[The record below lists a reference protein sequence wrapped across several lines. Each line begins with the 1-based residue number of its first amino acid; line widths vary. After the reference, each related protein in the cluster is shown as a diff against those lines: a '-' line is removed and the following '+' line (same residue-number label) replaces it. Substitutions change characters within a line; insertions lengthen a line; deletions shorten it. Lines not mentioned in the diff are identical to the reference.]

1 MTTSAPTLDRAT
13 LTRATAERQWL
24 SDRRPATATIAIE
37 HLVGLQA
44 QEPQEP
50 YVGLWSRL
58 DDFEANHLV
67 DLLERRLAVR
77 TLMMRRTIHLHTS
90 ADALAMRPAYDDM
103 LRQRMQGTL
112 GPRLPG
118 VDFDELAALGEPH
131 FAAQPQILADVARAV
146 SDRFPGAPSR
156 DLGDALSTLVR
167 LIQVPPRGLWGQKAA
182 ALNTTYAAWLGSD
195 PERRPDEER
204 RVEILADI
212 VRRYLR
218 AYGPAA
224 SADIRAWSGLSGLP
238 AVIKQLE
245 PELTTYRDERGRTLL
260 DLADA
265 SLPPDDRPLPVRFL
279 PAFDNVVLGYDDRS
293 RVIDDEHKR
302 LSILG
307 TRFVL
312 VTGRVAGFWTSEGTA
327 AGVTVTVE
335 LLRRLSRAERAEL
348 GDEGER
354 LAGFLGDGREGAVA
368 WA

>member
-1 MTTSAPTLDRAT
+1 MTTLDRAT
-13 LTRATAERQWL
+13 LTRASAERQWL
-24 SDRRPATATIAIE
+24 SGRRPAPATAAIE

-44 QEPQEP
+44 QEPLEP

-58 DDFEANHLV
+58 DGFRPAELV
-67 DLLERRLAVR
+67 DLLEQRRAVR

-90 ADALAMRPAYDDM
+90 GDAIAMRPAYDAM

-146 SDRFPGAPSR
+146 ADRFPGAPVR

-167 LIQVPPRGLWGQKAA
+167 LVQVPPRGLWGQKAP
-182 ALNTTYAAWLGSD
+182 ALNTTYDAWLGPD
-195 PERRPDEER
+195 DDDRPAEER
-204 RVEILADI
+204 GAAILADV

-245 PELTTYRDERGRTLL
+245 PELRTYRDERGRTLL

-265 SLPPDDRPLPVRFL
+265 SLPPEGLPLPPRFL
-279 PAFDNVVLGYDDRS
+279 PAFDNAVLGYDDRS
-293 RVIDDEHKR
+293 RIIDDEHKG
-302 LSILG
+302 LSVLG
-307 TRFVL
+307 TRYVL
-312 VTGRVAGFWTSEGTA
+312 VAGRVAGVWTSEGDA

-335 LLRRLSRAERAEL
+335 PLRKLSRAERSEVAA
-348 GDEGER
+348 EGER
-354 LAGFLGDGREGAVA
+354 LAAFLADGRDGRLS
-368 WA
+368 WW

>member
-1 MTTSAPTLDRAT
+1 VTSSVLTLDRAT
-13 LTRATAERQWL
+13 LTLATAERQWL
-24 SDRRPATATIAIE
+24 SGRRPASATAAIE

-44 QEPQEP
+44 QEPHEP

-58 DDFEANHLV
+58 DGFEPEHLV

-90 ADALAMRPAYDDM
+90 ADALAMRPAYDAM

-146 SDRFPGAPSR
+146 SDRFPGAPVR

-167 LIQVPPRGLWGQKAA
+167 LIQVPPRGLWGRKAP

-195 PERRPDEER
+195 PDRPDEEQR
-204 RVEILADI
+204 TQILADI

-218 AYGPAA
+218 AFGPAA
-224 SADIRAWSGLSGLP
+224 SADLRAWSGLSGLP

-265 SLPPDDRPLPVRFL
+265 SLPADDLPLPARFL
-279 PAFDNVVLGYDDRS
+279 PAFDNVVLGFDDRS
-293 RVIDDEHKR
+293 RVIDDEHRR

-312 VTGRVAGFWTSEGTA
+312 VAGRVAGSWTGEGTT

-335 LLRRLSRAERAEL
+335 PLRRLSKAERAEVA
-348 GDEGER
+348 DEGQR
-354 LAGFLGDGREGAVA
+354 LAGFLGDGRDGRLA